1 MMELSYAPS
10 PRLIDPLARVQAALA
25 GRYTIEREL
34 GRGGMATVYL
44 AQDRKHH
51 RQVAIKV
58 LKPELA
64 AALGPE
70 RFLREIDTAAR
81 LTHPHILPLHDSG
94 EAAGLLYYVM
104 PYVEGET
111 LRDRL
116 EREGQLPLEEAVRI
130 TREVASALSYAH
142 SHDVVHRDIKPEN
155 ILLSGGEAVVAD
167 FGIARAITAAARG
180 QLTETGI
187 AIGTPGYMSPEQGA
201 ASARVDERSDI
212 YSLGCVLY
220 EMLAG
225 EPPFTGPSAESI
237 VRQHLAAAPPRVS
250 AMRAAVP
257 PAIEEAIVRALAK
270 TPADRFA
277 TAADFVE
284 ALAAPAQRVRD
295 TGRRT
300 SRLAAGA
307 GLAATLLAAAA
318 GLFVLSRPHGTRAL
332 AGPTGQSIAVLP
344 FVNVSGAPQEEYLS
358 DGISEELID
367 ALSKLP
373 QLQVVARPSSFA
385 FKGKNEDVRQIAQ
398 ALQVATVLGGSVRRA
413 ANRLRVTAQLT
424 DARNGYNLWSETYD
438 REMGDVFAVED
449 EISHAIMRA
458 LQVHLAS
465 ADSLRLLRRP
475 THDVEAYELYL
486 KGRYFFNKG
495 GFGPVQQA
503 LAYFQQAL
511 ARDSNYALAYAG
523 IADAYQRLTAWS
535 YLLPRQGMP
544 KARAAVLKALAL
556 EPTLAD
562 AHASLGDQ
570 LCVYDWDAPAAER
583 ELRRAIELNPSVANA
598 HYFYANC
605 LLAHGRLDEAL
616 AEARRAHELDPLNPE
631 VATGLPWALYV
642 ARRYDEAIAVQQ
654 KSLDLDPGSAH
665 AHMLLALPLA
675 GKGSYAEALAE
686 ARKMA
691 ALAGDAPAFTALL
704 GYVAGR
710 AGERAEA
717 RHILTALERRP
728 PGNTAIAI
736 AFVHLGLGD
745 NEQAL
750 RWLQAAY
757 EERSEWLPFVAPSPI
772 FDPVRPDPRFRALM
786 RKVGIE

>member
-1 MMELSYAPS
+1 MA
-10 PRLIDPLARVQAALA
+10 DQLARLQAALA
-25 GRYTIEREL
+25 DRYTIDREL

-44 AQDRKHH
+44 AQDLKHH
-51 RQVAIKV
+51 RRVAIKV

-70 RFLREIDTAAR
+70 RFLQEIEIAAG

-94 EAAGLLYYVM
+94 EATGLLYYVM

-111 LRDRL
+111 LRNRLDRA
-116 EREGQLPLEEAVRI
+116 GQLPLAEAVQI
-130 TREVASALSYAH
+130 TREVADALSYAH
-142 SHDVVHRDIKPEN
+142 GHDVVHRDIKPEN
-155 ILLSGGEAVVAD
+155 ILLEAGHAVVSD
-167 FGIARAITAAARG
+167 FGIARAITAAAG
-180 QLTETGI
+180 GNLTETGI
-187 AIGTPGYMSPEQGA
+187 ALGTPGYMSPEQGA

-225 EPPFTGPSAESI
+225 EPPYTGPSAESI

-257 PAIEEAIVRALAK
+257 PAIDEAIVRALAK

-277 TAADFVE
+277 TAAEFVV

-300 SRLAAGA
+300 SRLAVGA
-307 GLAATLLAAAA
+307 AATLLAAAA
-318 GLFVLSRPHGTRAL
+318 GLFVLSRPHGTPAL
-332 AGPTGQSIAVLP
+332 AGRTGQSIAVLP
-344 FVNVSGAPQEEYLS
+344 FVNVSGPPQEEYLS
-358 DGISEELID
+358 DGISEELIN

-385 FKGKNEDVRQIAQ
+385 FKGKNEDVRQIGQ

-458 LQVHLAS
+458 LQVHLVS
-465 ADSLRLLRRP
+465 GDSLTFLRRP
-475 THDVEAYELYL
+475 TRDVEAYELYL
-486 KGRYFFNKG
+486 KGRYFYNKG

-511 ARDSNYALAYAG
+511 AHDSNYALAYAG
-523 IADAYQRLTAWS
+523 IADVYQSLTAS
-535 YLLPRQGMP
+535 TYLRPREGMP

-570 LCVYDWDAPAAER
+570 LCVYDWDALAAER
-583 ELRRAIELNPSVANA
+583 ELRRAIELNPSLANA
-598 HYFYANC
+598 HYFYSHC
-605 LLAHGRLDEAL
+605 LAAQRRSEEAL

-631 VATGLPWALYV
+631 VATGLPWALYA
-642 ARRYDEAIAVQQ
+642 ARRYDEAIAGQQ
-654 KSLDLDPGSAH
+654 KSLDLEPGFAQ
-665 AHMLLALPLA
+665 AHMLLALSLA
-675 GKGSYAEALAE
+675 GKGRYAEALAE

-691 ALAGDAPAFTALL
+691 ALAGDAPSFVGIL

-717 RHILTALERRP
+717 QHILTELERRP
-728 PGNTAIAI
+728 PGNTAFAI
-736 AFVHLGLGD
+736 ALVHLGLGNND
-745 NEQAL
+745 QAL
-750 RWLQAAY
+750 RWLQTAY
-757 EERSEWLPFVAPSPI
+757 QERSEWLVFFTPAPL
-772 FDPVRPDPRFRALM
+772 FDLLRSDPRFRALM

>member
-10 PRLIDPLARVQAALA
+10 PRLTDPLARLQAALA

-58 LKPELA
+58 LEPDLA

-81 LTHPHILPLHDSG
+81 LNHPHIVPLHDSG
-94 EAAGLLYYVM
+94 EAEGFLFYVM
-104 PYVEGET
+104 PYVDGES

-116 EREGQLPLEEAVRI
+116 AREKQLPLGDALQI
-130 TREVASALSYAH
+130 AREVADALSYAH
-142 SHDVVHRDIKPEN
+142 SHDAVHRDIKPEN
-155 ILLSGGEAVVAD
+155 ILFEAGHAVVTD
-167 FGIARAITAAARG
+167 FGIARAITAAG
-180 QLTETGI
+180 GEKLTGTGI
-187 AIGTPGYMSPEQGA
+187 AVGTPAYMSPEQAA

-212 YSLGCVLY
+212 YSLGCMLY

-225 EPPFTGPSAESI
+225 EPPFTGG
-237 VRQHLAAAPPRVS
+237 
-250 AMRAAVP
+250 
-257 PAIEEAIVRALAK
+257 
-270 TPADRFA
+270 
-277 TAADFVE
+277 
-284 ALAAPAQRVRD
+284 
-295 TGRRT
+295 TGR
-300 SRLAAGA
+300 
-307 GLAATLLAAAA
+307 
-318 GLFVLSRPHGTRAL
+318 
-332 AGPTGQSIAVLP
+332 SIAVLP

-373 QLQVVARPSSFA
+373 QLQVVARPSSFT
-385 FKGKNEDVRQIAQ
+385 FKGKNEDVRQIGQ

-413 ANRLRVTAQLT
+413 ANHLRVTAQLT

-458 LQVHLAS
+458 LQVHLVS
-465 ADSLRLLRRP
+465 GDSLKLLRRP
-475 THDVEAYELYL
+475 TRDVEAYELYL
-486 KGRYFFNKG
+486 KGRYFYNKG

-503 LAYFQQAL
+503 LAYLQQAL
-511 ARDSNYALAYAG
+511 AHDSNYALAYAD
-523 IADAYQRLTAWS
+523 IADAYQRLTAS
-535 YLLPRQGMP
+535 TYLRPREGMP

-556 EPTLAD
+556 DPTLAD

-570 LCVYDWDAPAAER
+570 LCVYDWDASAAER

-605 LLAHGRLDEAL
+605 LVAHGRLDEAL
-616 AEARRAHELDPLNPE
+616 AEASRAHELDPLNPD

-654 KSLDLDPGSAH
+654 KSLDLEPGSAH
-665 AHMLLALPLA
+665 AHMLLALP
-675 GKGSYAEALAE
+675 
-686 ARKMA
+686 
-691 ALAGDAPAFTALL
+691 
-704 GYVAGR
+704 R

-717 RHILTALERRP
+717 KHILTALERRP
-728 PGNTAIAI
+728 PGNTAFAI
-736 AFVHLGLGD
+736 ALVHLGLGH

-757 EERSEWLPFVAPSPI
+757 EERAEWLVMVTPAPF
-772 FDPVRPDPRFRALM
+772 FDPLRPDPRFSALM